1 MDDVSGSAGP
11 TTHARRSARR
21 FIWLWIAIAVFA
33 ATWGRNASTAA
44 NEREPLR
51 IRVTPAVAQPPAF
64 VTVRADV
71 EAHDDNRML
80 EVTAE
85 GDDFRASSQVPI
97 EGSKGPRF
105 SEIYFDN
112 LPAGAYTV
120 TVVLNGSSGQ
130 RARVT
135 RSVLVGSPP
144 DAPQP

>member
-1 MDDVSGSAGP
+1 VLLA
-11 TTHARRSARR
+11 TAA
-21 FIWLWIAIAVFA
+21 AIAASGVIFA
-33 ATWGRNASTAA
+33 S
-44 NEREPLR
+44 EREPLK
-51 IRVTPAVAQPPAF
+51 IRVTPVVALPPAY

-71 EAHDDNRML
+71 EAHDDNRSL

-112 LPAGAYTV
+112 LSAGTYTV
-120 TVVLNGSSGQ
+120 TAVLNGSTGQ

-135 RSVLVGSPP
+135 RSVFVGSPP
-144 DAPQP
+144 AVPQP